1 MAKQITSPLVQSANN
16 IVALNIKG
24 KTSIKKMQG
33 EYSAFTAILKR
44 QTKELNQ
51 IKLPSKT
58 KIKELSNLNSGQLFG
73 NAGNL
78 LGGLVSGAFD
88 VAGFLSNMF
97 PTKQQDVK
105 SAPKKIPTQGS
116 KIKFTGPKAFGIAN
130 AVFAGLDFAT
140 GLQEGESVGQAAAGA
155 GGSLAGSLLGGA
167 VGQAL
172 IPIPGVGFVLG
183 SMAGGFLGGY
193 AADRVVEGVGGGSKQ
208 SVQEKQKERLQAEVE
223 KKRALV
229 SGSSA
234 DSSLTRFS
242 DAVDLFGSFISNIA
256 RTGGSSDIGP
266 GTETDMV
273 SSDEVDD
280 DTGIS
285 GEYPGFDNVERVAP
299 FVTGH
304 VSTYPG
310 AQFGAARNNGRIHAG
325 QDIAGQKEGDPVL
338 ATMAGT
344 VVEIGTGARWQRGGG
359 TSQTIGIK
367 HKDGSMS
374 RYVHVMANVSQG
386 QEVKTGQQIG
396 TISPADVWS
405 SEAFPHLHFELY
417 APGKKGAMDPRPY
430 LKSAPKTPA
439 IAPIK
444 PGTQAAVGPSPTT
457 MKFGADDIASSPVV
471 TIGDSIAKGIKG
483 NNAGIAKEGANPQA
497 VLGMM
502 QSQDLKGKLIKLS
515 SGISNNTSD
524 MATVRQQLQYAKQQ
538 GAKGVQLMG
547 TSFDRA
553 DLAPM
558 NKQLQALSNEFPG
571 FVQFSG
577 GFKSTD
583 KIHPNYSDYNQ
594 RLSDLLKGGS
604 GGLGVDPSMLDMRTS
619 TGSNVRYYTEYNKP
633 GSTIIMPISTGSQQ
647 SSGSSL
653 KVTNLDGGG
662 GGSAPPMYIPV
673 SPSSGV
679 NNLMKTILLTSL
691 SQT

>member
-1 MAKQITSPLVQSANN
+1 MAKTVTSPLIQAASN

-33 EYSAFTAILKR
+33 EYQAFTGLLKKE
-44 QTKELNQ
+44 TKQLKQ
-51 IKLPSKT
+51 IQLPEKK
-58 KIKELSNLNSGQLFG
+58 KIKELANLNASELFG
-73 NAGNL
+73 KPGNL

-88 VAGFLSNMF
+88 AMGFLSNVF
-97 PTKQQDVK
+97 PEKNPRAK
-105 SAPKKIPTQGS
+105 AKPGKLPTQGS
-116 KIKFTGPKAFGIAN
+116 KIKFSGPKAFGIAN

-140 GLQEGESVGQAAAGA
+140 GLQEGETVGQAAAGA

-167 VGQAL
+167 IGQAL
-172 IPIPGVGFVLG
+172 VPIPGVGFVLG

-193 AADRVVEGVGGGSKQ
+193 AADRVYEGVSGPDI
-208 SVQEKQKERLQAEVE
+208 KQKQEERLKAEVE
-223 KKRALV
+223 KKRALL

-234 DSSLTRFS
+234 DSALDKFS
-242 DAVDLFGSFISNIA
+242 NAVDLFGTLISSIQN
-256 RTGGSSDIGP
+256 TGGTDIGP

-273 SSDEVDD
+273 SADEVDD
-280 DTGIS
+280 STGIN

-310 AQFGAARNNGRIHAG
+310 AQFGAPRSNGRVHAG

-344 VVEIGTGARWQRGGG
+344 IVEVGTGARWQKGGG

-374 RYVHVMANVSQG
+374 RYVHVMANVTQG

-405 SEAFPHLHFELY
+405 SEGFPHLHFELY
-417 APGKKGAMDPRPY
+417 APGKSGAMDPRPY
-430 LKSAPKTPA
+430 LSSAPKTPA
-439 IAPIK
+439 IAPVK
-444 PGTQAAVGPSPTT
+444 PGSQAAVGPSPQT
-457 MKFGADDIASSPVV
+457 MKFGANDINSAPVI
-471 TIGDSIAKGIKG
+471 TIGDSIAKGMKDQSG
-483 NNAGIAKEGANPQA
+483 TAGQAAVGANPQQ
-497 VLGMM
+497 VLKML
-502 QSQDLKGKLIKLS
+502 QNQDISGKLVKLS

-524 MATVRQQLQYAKQQ
+524 MNTVRQQLQYAKSK

-547 TSFDRA
+547 TSFDRS
-553 DLAPM
+553 DLAPL
-558 NKQLQALSNEFPG
+558 NSKLQSLANEFPG
-571 FVQFSG
+571 FVQFGG

-583 KIHPNYSDYNQ
+583 KIHPDYSQYNQ

-604 GGLGVDPSMLDMRTS
+604 GGLGVDPSMLDMRS
-619 TGSNVRYYTEYNKP
+619 SVGNAMNYYTEYNKP
-633 GSTIIMPISTGSQQ
+633 GSTIIMPIVSPQQ
-647 SSGSSL
+647 SSGGSSAPT
-653 KVTNLDGGG
+653 VTNAGSG
-662 GGSAPPMYIPV
+662 GGSGAAPMIVGNTPNN
-673 SPSSGV
+673 SV